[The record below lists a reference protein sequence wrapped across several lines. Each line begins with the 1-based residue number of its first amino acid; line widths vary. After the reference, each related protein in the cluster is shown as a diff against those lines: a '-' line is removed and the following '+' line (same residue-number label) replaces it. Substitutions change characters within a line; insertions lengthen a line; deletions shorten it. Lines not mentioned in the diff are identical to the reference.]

1 MTDYA
6 LQGLGAIP
14 CDVSLLP
21 KENKTR
27 TAKLLGHRNAQAHGG
42 HLKFSRCQSEKALSP
57 KSRRRG
63 VPKSIVFKC
72 FLCIYMFRLS
82 GGSKPLQGKEKC
94 AKPKALPEALS
105 GDVGGSTGA
114 GGGRMRAWA
123 VRGVWC
129 VCGGVCGC
137 LGGCVIGTH
146 WVGGGVIGTGSA
158 LGGV

>member
-42 HLKFSRCQSEKALSP
+42 HLKFSRCQSENALSP
-57 KSRRRG
+57 KSRRRE

-72 FLCIYMFRLS
+72 FLCIYICSGSQGGANPYRARKSAQNRKRCQRLY
-82 GGSKPLQGKEKC
+82 QGIQE
-94 AKPKALPEALS
+94 
-105 GDVGGSTGA
+105 GVQVQ
-114 GGGRMRAWA
+114 
-123 VRGVWC
+123 VR
-129 VCGGVCGC
+129 
-137 LGGCVIGTH
+137 GGCVRGLCVACGAC
-146 WVGGGVIGTGSA
+146 VGGCGIGTGSA

>member
-57 KSRRRG
+57 KSRRG
-63 VPKSIVFKC
+63 EVPKSIVSKC
-72 FLCIYMFRLS
+72 FLCIYMCRLS
-82 GGSKPLQGKEKC
+82 ALIKSLQGKEKC
-94 AKPKALPEALS
+94 AEPKALPEALS
-105 GDVGGSTGA
+105 GDAGGSTGA
-114 GGGRMRAWA
+114 GEGGMR
-123 VRGVWC
+123 RGLC
-129 VCGGVCGC
+129 VACGACV
-137 LGGCVIGTH
+137 GGCG
-146 WVGGGVIGTGSA
+146 IGTGSA

>member
-57 KSRRRG
+57 KSRRG
-63 VPKSIVFKC
+63 EVPKSIVSKC
-72 FLCIYMFRLS
+72 FLCIYMCRLS
-82 GGSKPLQGKEKC
+82 ALIKSLQGKEKC
-94 AKPKALPEALS
+94 AEPKALPEALS
-105 GDVGGSTGA
+105 GDAGGSTGA
-114 GGGRMRAWA
+114 GEGGMRRGLCVACGACVGA
-123 VRGVWC
+123 VALVLARLWV
-129 VCGGVCGC
+129 VCDLPTAPCP
-137 LGGCVIGTH
+137 LRPSSH
-146 WVGGGVIGTGSA
+146 SP
-158 LGGV
+158 